1 MKNKEI
7 LYNTLISIDFIE
19 RMFVN
24 STIDYEKYVQLCS
37 QEFER
42 FIRIYPLCH
51 FNSINEM
58 YNLFELERGL
68 GYQRVTTGKPTI
80 IQHKII
86 SNGRLIIEVTINILS
101 IINLDFMKIYDLQ
114 EYLRLLNAINVQL
127 SPFETKNVQ
136 FEQNKKELR
145 EFESRLKGYTVN
157 DIDKLA
163 TASTQ
168 IVHLLNSTLN
178 VFKEINN

>member
-58 YNLFELERGL
+58 YNSFELEHGL
-68 GYQRVTTGKPTI
+68 GYQRVITGKPTI

-114 EYLRLLNAINVQL
+114 EYLRLLNVINVQL

-157 DIDKLA
+157 DKDKLA

-168 IVHLLNSTLN
+168 IVYLLNSTLN